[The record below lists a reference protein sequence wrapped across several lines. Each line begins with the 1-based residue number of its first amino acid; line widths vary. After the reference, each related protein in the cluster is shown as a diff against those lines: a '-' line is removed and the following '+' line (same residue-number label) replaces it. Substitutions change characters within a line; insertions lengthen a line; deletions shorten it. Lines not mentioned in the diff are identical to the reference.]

1 VSGARDRGGVPVT
14 VNGDDHVVAPGTTV
28 AVLVG
33 DLGLEPRG
41 IAVAVGGEVVT
52 RSAWDER
59 PLAAGDQVEV
69 LTIAQGG

>member
-1 VSGARDRGGVPVT
+1 
-14 VNGDDHVVAPGTTV
+14 VAPGTTV
-28 AVLVG
+28 AALVG